1 MKAVVTIDNLVLGG
15 SIITAIELAATVR
28 DRCGW
33 DVVIHAAPGPLES
46 LVRERGLRLLPA
58 PENPSMVSTRNLRA
72 LRAVCRAEQPDLVH
86 AWGPKP
92 VSTAFVAA
100 YLGERIPT
108 LGSICEMF
116 IPPQLPPA
124 IPISFVAPYLVR
136 DAGNRDG
143 INFLQEP
150 PINFSADDPANVD
163 GAAFRAEHGLDESR
177 LQLVIVTR
185 LDYLMKR
192 ESVLRSIDAVRQLAS
207 RLPLDLVVV
216 GDGDA
221 RDDIEAAAAKANTE
235 LGREAVRLLG
245 AMDDPRGAYA
255 AADIVI
261 GMGTSVVRGMA
272 FHKPVIVL
280 GEDGY
285 SETFSPETA
294 TALGDSGFYGFAD
307 GDPDNAE
314 LCKRI
319 EELVTDDALRHSLA
333 ASSRALVVARFDLD
347 VIGGA
352 LGEWYD
358 KVVATPVDR
367 SPAVLARGATATA
380 YKFYF
385 QTRQLAGRIVRRGAS
400 KYSSPRPEPAENAAT

>member
-28 DRCGW
+28 DQHGW
-33 DVVIHAAPGPLES
+33 DIVIHAAPGPLEA
-46 LVRERGLRLLPA
+46 LIRERGLRLLPA
-58 PENPSMVSTRNLRA
+58 PENPSMVSTRNIRA
-72 LRAVCRAEQPDLVH
+72 LRDVCRAEQPDVVH

-92 VSTAFVAA
+92 VFTAFLAA
-100 YLGERIPT
+100 YLAERIPT
-108 LGSICEMF
+108 IGSICEMF

-124 IPISFVAPYLVR
+124 IPISFVTPDLVR
-136 DAGNRDG
+136 NARARAG

-150 PINFSADDPANVD
+150 PINFAQDDPAHVD

-192 ESVLRSIDAVRQLAS
+192 ESVLRSIDAVRRLAS
-207 RLPLDLVVV
+207 RLPVDLVVV

-221 RDDIEAAAAKANTE
+221 RDDIEAAAVKANTE

-255 AADIVI
+255 AADVII

-272 FHKPVIVL
+272 FNKPVIVL

-285 SETFSPETA
+285 SETFSPETSE
-294 TALGDSGFYGFAD
+294 ALGDSGFYGFGD

-314 LCKRI
+314 LCRRI
-319 EELVTDDALRHSLA
+319 EELVTNDALRHSLGE
-333 ASSRALVVARFDLD
+333 SSRALVVARFDLD

-352 LGEWYD
+352 LREWYD
-358 KVVATPVDR
+358 KVVSTPVDR
-367 SPAVLARGATATA
+367 SPAVLARASTAA
-380 YKFYF
+380 AIKLYF
-385 QTRQLAGRIVRRGAS
+385 QTRQLAGRIVRRGPRP
-400 KYSSPRPEPAENAAT
+400 YSSPRPEPADNAAT